1 MKHGRVAMIV
11 TASVTPQ
18 SLKLPGYQS
27 PSANLKFDV
36 PASIAAIG

>member
-1 MKHGRVAMIV
+1 MIV
-11 TASVTPQ
+11 TASDTPQ

-27 PSANLKFDV
+27 PSANLKFEDV